1 MGPRI
6 ASLERNL
13 EVTAAIGRRLV
24 HFSPLR
30 YPGGKAKLAPFV
42 KEVLHLNGLGDGV
55 YAEPFAGGAGIA
67 VQLLLQG
74 YVSRIEIN
82 DLSRPIYAF
91 WKSIRDDGE
100 RFADLVETIDLSVGE
115 WKRQR
120 EIFTAAPSKTFEL
133 GFATFYLNRTNRSGV
148 LNGGP
153 IGGQNQTGNYLI
165 DARFNRIELSNRI
178 RRISDSAAS
187 IGVHNDDAIDFI
199 RKMSRNS
206 STKTLIYADPP
217 YFRKGRQLYYD
228 FFVER
233 DHRRIAEFFVQNR
246 KGLNWLVSYDDVDEI
261 KRLYQGCH
269 RSQYLIPY
277 SVRQCSF
284 GTECMFSSDTIL
296 LPDFGPADRFSKA
309 S

>member
-1 MGPRI
+1 MTV
-6 ASLERNL
+6 ASSQ
-13 EVTAAIGRRLV
+13 RLV

-30 YPGGKAKLAPFV
+30 YPGGKAKLASFV
-42 KEVLHLNGLGDGV
+42 KEVLHLNGLEDGI

-91 WKSIRDDGE
+91 WKSIRDEGS
-100 RFADLVETIDLSVGE
+100 RFADLVDTVELSVRE
-115 WKRQR
+115 WKRQK
-120 EIFTAAPSKTFEL
+120 EVFTSIDPKPFDL

-153 IGGQNQTGNYLI
+153 IGGQTQTGNYLI
-165 DARFNRIELSNRI
+165 DARFNRTDLSNRI
-178 RRISDSAAS
+178 RRISDHAAS

-199 RKMSRNS
+199 QKMSAMPSN
-206 STKTLIYADPP
+206 KTLVYADPP
-217 YFRKGRQLYYD
+217 YFKKGRQLYYD

-233 DHRRIAEFFVQNR
+233 DHRRIAKFFVQNCDN
-246 KGLNWLVSYDDVDEI
+246 LNWLVSYDDVLEI
-261 KRLYQGCH
+261 NGLYEGCR

-277 SVRQCSF
+277 SVRQRSF
-284 GTECMFSSDTIL
+284 GTECMFSSNTL
-296 LPDFGPADRFSKA
+296 MLPEFGPADRFSIA